1 LTTKKQEQA
10 NHANAQKSTGPRTAD
25 GKSRSALNALKHG
38 LTAHTPVLPDEDP
51 SVFEA
56 FRQQLWDDC
65 QPMTGIERMLV
76 EELVGVAWRLR
87 RIPSVEA
94 ALLTS
99 IGYQARLDALRQVTE
114 ELMAQDIPI
123 PPIAHFE
130 ESGLLGLVASE
141 ESEGLS
147 VSAEGFW
154 HDAVGPNVLE
164 KLGRY
169 ETRLVNRL
177 HRLLGELDRRQS
189 QRVEG
194 EIVG

>member
-1 LTTKKQEQA
+1 LTSQKQKQA
-10 NHANAQKSTGPRTAD
+10 NQANAQKSTGPRTAD

-38 LTAHTPVLPDEDP
+38 LTATTPLLPDEDRAD
-51 SVFEA
+51 FEA
-56 FRQQLWDDC
+56 FHQQLLDDY
-65 QPMTGIERMLV
+65 QPIAGIERMLM
-76 EELVGVAWRLR
+76 EEFVGVAWRLR

-99 IGYQARLDALRQVTE
+99 SGYQARLDALRQVTE
-114 ELMAQDIPI
+114 ELMAQDIPL
-123 PPIAHFE
+123 PPVLRLDE
-130 ESGLLGLVASE
+130 TGQLDLMASE
-141 ESEGLS
+141 KGVS
-147 VSAEGFW
+147 VGVEGFW

-177 HRLLGELDRRQS
+177 HRLLRELDRPQS

>member
-1 LTTKKQEQA
+1 LTTKKQKEA
-10 NHANAQKSTGPRTAD
+10 NQANAQKSTGPRTAD

-38 LTAHTPVLPDEDP
+38 LTAHTSVLPDEDP
-51 SVFEA
+51 AVFEA
-56 FRQQLWDDC
+56 FRQQLWDDY
-65 QPMTGIERMLV
+65 QPMTGTEGALV
-76 EELVGVAWRLR
+76 EELVGVLWRLR

-94 ALLTS
+94 AILTS
-99 IGYQARLDALRQVTE
+99 IGHQARLDALRQVTE
-114 ELMAQDIPI
+114 ELISQDIPI
-123 PPIAHFE
+123 PPVLRLDE
-130 ESGLLGLVASE
+130 TGQRDLMTSE
-141 ESEGLS
+141 DGTS
-147 VSAEGFW
+147 VSVEGFW

>member
-1 LTTKKQEQA
+1 
-10 NHANAQKSTGPRTAD
+10 
-25 GKSRSALNALKHG
+25 
-38 LTAHTPVLPDEDP
+38 
-51 SVFEA
+51 
-56 FRQQLWDDC
+56 
-65 QPMTGIERMLV
+65 MLV

-130 ESGLLGLVASE
+130 ESGQLGLVASE

>member
-1 LTTKKQEQA
+1 LTTEKQKQA
-10 NHANAQKSTGPRTAD
+10 NKANAQKSTGPRTAD
-25 GKSRSALNALKHG
+25 GKSRSKLNALKHG
-38 LTAHTPVLPDEDP
+38 LTAKSPVLPDEDP
-51 SVFEA
+51 AAYEV

-65 QPMTGIERMLV
+65 QPMTGIEMMLM

-99 IGYQARLDALRQVTE
+99 SGYRARLDALRQVTE
-114 ELMAQDIPI
+114 ELIARDIPI
-123 PPIAHFE
+123 PPVIRLDE
-130 ESGLLGLVASE
+130 TGQRDLITSE
-141 ESEGLS
+141 DGAAVS
-147 VSAEGFW
+147 VEGFW